1 MTLTRE
7 ELLQRYMQMRL
18 IDDDLMNV
26 ALKNNKPAVQHILR
40 IILDIPD
47 LEVTE
52 TVIQDIIQNRS
63 AGHSVKLD
71 VTARDSNNR
80 IYDIEFQRIKSKASP
95 KRARYHCASIDDT
108 ALGKSK
114 DFDNLPEVYV
124 IFITEGDYYGKNK
137 AIYHVDRM
145 VRETGELYEDAEHI
159 VYANALYRGDSP
171 LGELMHDLTTSEPKD
186 IKNPVLAEAVSYA
199 KNSEEK
205 DKMYYEDSN
214 IWTDAQIEE
223 LKEDIR
229 DEWHEIGIREGKTLG
244 IKEGRTLGLNEGRTL
259 GLNEGM
265 SKGRETANNAWIT
278 NLRNAGMSEA
288 QIKALMPASN

>member
-108 ALGKSK
+108 VLGKSK

-137 AIYHVDRM
+137 AIYHVDRT

-159 VYANALYRGDSP
+159 VYANALYREDSP

-186 IKNPVLAEAVSYA
+186 IKNPVLAQAVSYA

-223 LKEDIR
+223 LKEDVR

-244 IKEGRTLGLNEGRTL
+244 IKEGRTLGLNEG
-259 GLNEGM
+259 M
-265 SKGRETANNAWIT
+265 SKGRETEKNAWIA

-288 QIKALMPASN
+288 QIRALAPAAN